1 MRVAVVL
8 IAVAA
13 LAAASSALACG
24 TRADEARLEAV
35 EPSGEIVLAPGGRAR
50 LAGLALD
57 PRAVV
62 ALTARVGRTL
72 GVVDLAPGAD
82 RWGRRAVDLFD
93 ADGASLTQ
101 SLVELG
107 FARVRAEPDTRG
119 CEAERLEAEQG
130 ARAAGEGLWA
140 EPGAI
145 LDAADLAGLAAQDGR
160 FVVVLGR
167 IRRIGAT
174 QSRLYLDFEPFRGLS
189 VVAPRKLEPQFRRA
203 GLDVMDLTGRKVLVR
218 GVLDNRFGPRIEIAD
233 PAMIE
238 PLESAKESSRG
249 G

>member
-1 MRVAVVL
+1 MRGAIVIVVL
-8 IAVAA
+8 GLV
-13 LAAASSALACG
+13 LAFGARACEAP
-24 TRADEARLEAV
+24 TAQARLESVA
-35 EPSGEIVLAPGGRAR
+35 PSGEIVLAPGGRAR
-50 LAGLALD
+50 LAGLDLD
-57 PRAVV
+57 PRALA
-62 ALTARVGRTL
+62 ALTPRIGQTL
-72 GVVDLAPGAD
+72 GVADLAPGAD

-93 ADGASLTQ
+93 AEGVSLTQ
-101 SLVELG
+101 SLVEQG
-107 FARVRAEPDTRG
+107 FARVRAEPDARG
-119 CEAERLEAEQG
+119 CEAARLEAEQG

-140 EPGAI
+140 DPGAI
-145 LDAADLAGLAAQDGR
+145 LDAADVSALAAQDGR
-160 FVVVLGR
+160 FVVVVGR

-189 VVAPRKLEPQFRRA
+189 VVASRKLEPQFRRA

-218 GVLDNRFGPRIEIAD
+218 GVMDNRFGPRIEIAD